1 MSMPY
6 FSHMEKPGW
15 GVVAVIVVG
24 IAVLA
29 FFLVLPNKDGKDSDE
44 RESGPARLSDE
55 QTRDM
60 ARDTMKVVDGT
71 ESMEEIVRGSADP
84 AAVTEYDPAN
94 PMMTRGDD
102 APSRT
107 GSSDNNLS
115 GYLSSLASE
124 APRSLFESM
133 DAGDFAAVQNI
144 LDSGG
149 DVHQRDQAENA
160 VLHHA
165 AAIQGSVELGAFL
178 IRYGADVNAV
188 NGDGNTPLD
197 VARSANNSQFEQ
209 LLLAYGARSGH
220 VSDVRPVSTPE

>member
-71 ESMEEIVRGSADP
+71 ESKEEIVRGFAEP
-84 AAVTEYDPAN
+84 TAETEYDRAN
-94 PMMTRGDD
+94 TL
-102 APSRT
+102 AT
-107 GSSDNNLS
+107 SDNNVKPRAESQDNSLA
-115 GYLSSLASE
+115 GYLSSLAAD
-124 APRSLFESM
+124 APRSIFESM
-133 DAGDFAAVQNI
+133 NAGDFAAVQNI

-165 AAIQGSVELGAFL
+165 AAIQGSVELGSFL

-188 NGDGNTPLD
+188 NADGNTPLD
-197 VARSANNSQFEQ
+197 VARSANNPQFEE
-209 LLLAYGARSGH
+209 LLLAYGARPGAASEA
-220 VSDVRPVSTPE
+220 RPVSTPE

>member
-1 MSMPY
+1 MPY

-15 GVVAVIVVG
+15 GVVAVIVTG

-29 FFLVLPNKDGKDSDE
+29 FFLVFPSEDGKNSDE
-44 RESGPARLSDE
+44 RESGPTRLSNE
-55 QTRDM
+55 QTKDM

-71 ESMEEIVRGSADP
+71 ESKEEIVRGFAEPP
-84 AAVTEYDPAN
+84 AETEYDRASGNNVKPL
-94 PMMTRGDD
+94 
-102 APSRT
+102 T
-107 GSSDNNLS
+107 GSPDNNLA
-115 GYLSSLASE
+115 GYLSSLASN
-124 APRSLFESM
+124 APRSIFESI
-133 DAGDFAAVQNI
+133 DAGDFATVQNI

-165 AAIQGSVELGAFL
+165 AAIQESVELGSFL

-188 NGDGNTPLD
+188 NADGNTPLD
-197 VARSANNSQFEQ
+197 LARSTNNPQFEK
-209 LLLAYGARSGH
+209 LLVAYGARSGH